1 MISYFRW
8 RLWQFPS
15 RQYGAE
21 RTDLPRN
28 PVPETH
34 ILVLPLFRQLY
45 CYDASYRLRFIQW
58 CRSNLRNRNDK
69 KNKLEILWNVKH
81 TTQDGRIIQ
90 NVLSWIL
97 SLHRSEIGGAILT
110 TLYCTVRLV
119 SLYILICSSF
129 CCDFQILHLCIKY
142 YYLNPVFSSL
152 FSFR

>member
-8 RLWQFPS
+8 RLGQFPS

-28 PVPETH
+28 PVPETK
-34 ILVLPLFRQLY
+34 ILGLPLFRQLFCFHY
-45 CYDASYRLRFIQW
+45 NNASYRLRFIQW
-58 CRSNLRNRNDK
+58 CHHSNLRNRNDK
-69 KNKLEILWNVKH
+69 ENADLVGGEFFKMYSPGFYHYIA
-81 TTQDGRIIQ
+81 
-90 NVLSWIL
+90 
-97 SLHRSEIGGAILT
+97 EIGGAILT
-110 TLYCTVRLV
+110 TLHCTVRLV

>member
-15 RQYGAE
+15 RQYGAQW
-21 RTDLPRN
+21 TDLPRN

-90 NVLSWIL
+90 NVLSSLDIIIAAPPRLLPCNFTAGYSL
-97 SLHRSEIGGAILT
+97 SL
-110 TLYCTVRLV
+110 
-119 SLYILICSSF
+119 SLYILICSSSAVISNF
-129 CCDFQILHLCIKY
+129 NLCI
-142 YYLNPVFSSL
+142 NIII
-152 FSFR
+152 

>member
-8 RLWQFPS
+8 RLGQFPS

-90 NVLSWIL
+90 NVLSSLDIIIAAPPRLLPCNFTAGYSL
-97 SLHRSEIGGAILT
+97 SL
-110 TLYCTVRLV
+110 
-119 SLYILICSSF
+119 SLYILICSSSAVISNF
-129 CCDFQILHLCIKY
+129 NLCI
-142 YYLNPVFSSL
+142 NIII
-152 FSFR
+152 